1 MRTRKLIVL
10 ILALVIVLGGAY
22 LLYNKLSG
30 KFAPQQISGG
40 NTVPAENSAENNS
53 GESSHNYMAPDFTV
67 YDAGGMSVKL
77 SDYLGKPVIVNF
89 WASWCGPCKSEMPEF
104 EEAFKQYGSQIQF
117 MMINLTFGSET
128 ESSAKSFILDNG
140 YNFPVYFDA
149 TGDASGLY
157 GVSAIPTTYFINAKG
172 EIEAR
177 AVGALN
183 AETLR
188 KGIDILLAK

>member
-67 YDAGGMSVKL
+67 YDAGGMPVKL

-104 EEAFKQYGSQIQF
+104 EEAFKQYGDRIQF

-128 ESSAKSFILDNG
+128 ESSAKSLSEASRFAGSVTRLIYFVACLLFLSSQLKSAPPSFTI
-140 YNFPVYFDA
+140 FPKCGS
-149 TGDASGLY
+149 T
-157 GVSAIPTTYFINAKG
+157 
-172 EIEAR
+172 
-177 AVGALN
+177 
-183 AETLR
+183 
-188 KGIDILLAK
+188 